1 MTDAIIDAIELVAQ
15 EDGPE
20 AAAEQAAH
28 ELGIETALSE
38 LSAATNGAFGQRHD
52 RLAAV
57 LGELRKLKGDDEYP
71 TEVEA

>member
-1 MTDAIIDAIELVAQ
+1 MTDAVIDAIELVAQ

-28 ELGIETALSE
+28 ELGVEEALAE
-38 LSAATNGAFGQRHD
+38 LSAATNGSFGQRHD

-57 LGELRKLKGDDEYP
+57 LGELRKRK
-71 TEVEA
+71 EVEA

>member
-1 MTDAIIDAIELVAQ
+1 MTDAVIDAIDLVAQ

-28 ELGIETALSE
+28 EMGVEVALAE
-38 LSAATNGAFGQRHD
+38 LSGAVNGAFGARHD

-57 LGELRKLKGDDEYP
+57 LGELRKRK
-71 TEVEA
+71 EVEA